1 MLNSILGVLDSAR
14 KALSSNASLIR
25 QVVAPLDRIDPKLA
39 ARAASY
45 LADGS
50 EATVLAEL
58 AQHVA
63 RAGELLGH
71 PGRLHSY
78 FWVYNQDKATRAG
91 IDSAMAARHT
101 LYGRIEATPADLA
114 LLERLGRLFEA
125 ADGGMSLERAGS
137 KAPDWLSYV
146 LNDAFWAAAPHTNK
160 QEEDAAKLLAARS
173 AWDIR
178 LLRALLAEAGL
189 AQALALPI
197 VFERGGQKGVHRHDI
212 YRPLL
217 AAGALDEDMLA
228 HADEV
233 DALAGSLA
241 GDGKIVLAARI
252 AGAPALH
259 GRFARLLVRL
269 ACSDTKTVRVEA
281 TRHLEALDQALALA
295 ELTTLLREGKGE
307 ERGHAAV
314 HLARMQGA
322 AAGAVLEDALARET
336 SKPVQEAIRNALS
349 RLEAAGDAADI
360 ALPEPPPLPELAETR
375 LAADVIDILLANHAQ
390 LLERHRQDAEREEE
404 ANRTA
409 KHKTRWKTEGYARFR
424 KIGTGQLRDALAA
437 LNGEG
442 DLKIL
447 GDFDIGQIL
456 ALNGRLEARADF
468 GLLQALRWELGTRHN
483 KDWIWFGPRLQNW
496 LRRQDPSQL
505 DLRQLDAAA
514 TRCGAEPGLFARTCL
529 YQNWRGQALPQAM
542 LPPERVWPLLIG
554 FAEPIDEA
562 LGMTPTRQGR
572 YYQPPVEQALSA
584 LETFPTVPARWLP
597 RVMELALGE
606 TRSYRQGA
614 QRVLGKLPD
623 IGKRVTEVLGS
634 SKQELRIEAARWLVR
649 LDYRAAIPA
658 LYAALDKETREPVS
672 AELMTALERLG
683 EDIGPRL
690 APEALLKQARK
701 GLKARPPAGLAW
713 LNLDGM
719 PACTW
724 ANASGPDAVVD
735 PDIIRWWVILAAK
748 LKEPAANALLVRY
761 LGLLEPAS
769 RAALGRFL
777 LHQFIARDTANPPLE
792 EAIAYAKQHAPGRYQ
807 DYQQAAKRYPEY
819 YAEQGK
825 LTEEQV
831 FEEAKREKLSEYT
844 GTAINEKG
852 ILALTCAAPGHE
864 LADAIRLYM
873 RDHYVRR
880 AQVEAM
886 LEAASVSDDPAVIQ
900 FILSI
905 SRRYRTASV
914 QQKARLLVERI
925 AERNGW
931 TQDQLADRTV
941 PTGGLDES
949 GRMTFAYGARSF
961 TVVLDEKL
969 KPVLHNAD
977 GKPLAALPAPRQNDT
992 PESIKEGKALFTTCK
1007 KEVKQVVDMQSA
1019 RLYEAMCAGRRWPV
1033 ADWDEY
1039 LRRHPVVGRLVQ
1051 RLVWM
1056 RFDADGQLLGLLRPT
1071 EDGSLID
1078 AADDEI
1084 ELGPDGQ
1091 IGLAHAS
1098 LLGDDQVKAWQ
1109 AHFKDYKLT
1118 PLFAQLARR
1127 APPKAVMEADP
1138 TAEGI
1143 ADRLGWISD
1152 TFTLRGA
1159 FGKLGYARGSAEDG
1173 GVFFEYVKDFSSLGI
1188 QVRIE
1193 FSGSALPEENMPAA
1207 LKTLGFV
1214 RFGTGV
1220 HGSLPLSKVPPVLLA
1235 EAYGDYHAV
1244 AAACQ
1249 GFDPEWERKMPW

>member
-1 MLNSILGVLDSAR
+1 MLNSILGALDSAR
-14 KALSSNASLIR
+14 KALSSNTSLIR
-25 QVVAPLDRIDPKLA
+25 QLVAPLERIDPKLA
-39 ARAASY
+39 ARAAAY

-58 AQHVA
+58 AQHSA
-63 RAGELLGH
+63 RASTLLGQ
-71 PGRLHSY
+71 PGRLRSI
-78 FWVYNQDKATRAG
+78 FWYVDNDKAERAS
-91 IDSAMAARHT
+91 IDSGMAARHT
-101 LYGRIEATPADLA
+101 LYGRIESTPADLA
-114 LLERLGRLFEA
+114 VLERLGRLFEA
-125 ADGGMSLERAGS
+125 ADHGITLDRTGS
-137 KAPDWLSYV
+137 KAPDWLQYV
-146 LNDAFWAAAPHTNK
+146 LNDALWASAPSSNK
-160 QEEDAAKLLAARS
+160 HEEDAARLLAARR

-178 LLRALLAEAGL
+178 LLRALLDETGL
-189 AQALALPI
+189 AQSLALPI
-197 VFERGGQKGVHRHDI
+197 VFERGGLRSHYRDQV

-217 AAGALDEDMLA
+217 VPGALDEDMLA

-233 DALAGSLA
+233 QALVGTLSADGRVVLAG
-241 GDGKIVLAARI
+241 RI

-259 GRFARLLVRL
+259 ARFAGVLVRL
-269 ACSDTKTVRVEA
+269 AASDSKTVRLEA
-281 TRHLEALDQALALA
+281 TRHLDALDRDLCLA
-295 ELTTLLREGKGE
+295 ELGALLGDGKGE
-307 ERGHAAV
+307 ERGHAAAQ
-314 HLARMQGA
+314 LARMQGNA
-322 AAGAVLEDALARET
+322 ARAVLEEALARET
-336 SKPVQEAIRNALS
+336 SKPVQEAIRHALS
-349 RLEAAGDAADI
+349 RIEAASDAAEV
-360 ALPEPPPLPELAETR
+360 ALPEPPPLPDLPETR
-375 LAADVIDILLANHAQ
+375 LADDAMDLLLANHKQ
-390 LLERHRQDAEREEE
+390 LLDKRRQEAEQEEE
-404 ANRTA
+404 ANRTS
-409 KHKTRWKTEGYARFR
+409 KHKSRWKSQQYAAYR
-424 KIGTGQLRDALAA
+424 KLGAGQLRDALAA

-442 DLKIL
+442 NPKIFS
-447 GDFDIGQIL
+447 DYEVVQTL
-456 ALNGRLEARADF
+456 ALGGQLEARADF
-468 GLLQALRWELGTRHN
+468 GLLQAMRWELGSRSGES
-483 KDWIWFGPRLQNW
+483 WVWFGPRLQGW
-496 LRRQDPSQL
+496 LRRQDPHAV

-514 TRCGAEPGLFARTCL
+514 TRCGAAPGLFAKTCL
-529 YQNWRGQALPQAM
+529 YQSWRAAALPQAT
-542 LPPERVWPLLIG
+542 LPPERVWPLLIQ
-554 FAEPIDEA
+554 FPQPIDEA
-562 LGMTPTRQGR
+562 LGLVPTGR
-572 YYQPPVEQALSA
+572 KGYGEPGAAVALSA
-584 LETFPTVPARWLP
+584 LDTFPIVPARWLP
-597 RVMELALGE
+597 RVMELALGDS
-606 TRSYRQGA
+606 RVQRQAA

-634 SKQELRIEAARWLVR
+634 NKQELRIEAARWLAR
-649 LDYRAAIPA
+649 IGYRAAVPA

-683 EDIGPRL
+683 EDISPRL
-690 APEALLKQARK
+690 SPEALLKQARK
-701 GLKARPPAGLAW
+701 GLKAKAPSGLAW
-713 LNLDGM
+713 LNLEQL
-719 PACTW
+719 PACAWVHGT
-724 ANASGPDAVVD
+724 GPDAVVD
-735 PDIIRWWVILAAK
+735 SDIIRWWVILAAK

-761 LGLLEPAS
+761 LGLLDAAS

-792 EAIAYAKQHAPGRYQ
+792 EAIAYANQHAPGRYQ
-807 DYQQAAKRYPEY
+807 SYQQGFKQYPEY
-819 YAEQGK
+819 YAEVGK

-831 FEEAKREKLSEYT
+831 FEEAKREKLAEYT

-852 ILALTCAAPGHE
+852 ILALTCGVPGHE

-880 AQVEAM
+880 FQVEAM

-900 FILSI
+900 FVLGV

-961 TVVLDEKL
+961 TVVLDDKL
-969 KPVLHNAD
+969 KPVLHNVE
-977 GKPLAALPAPRQNDT
+977 GKPLAALPAARQNDT

-1007 KEVKQVVDMQSA
+1007 KEVKQVVEMQSA

-1033 ADWDEY
+1033 ADWEEY

-1056 RFDADGQLLGLLRPT
+1056 RFDAEGQVLGLLRPT

-1078 AADDEI
+1078 AADDEV
-1084 ELGPDGQ
+1084 EPGPDEG

-1098 LLGDDQVKAWQ
+1098 LLDEAQVNAWQ
-1109 AHFKDYKLT
+1109 AHFKDYKVT

-1127 APPKAVMEADP
+1127 SPPPQDAGAD
-1138 TAEGI
+1138 AI
-1143 ADRLGWISD
+1143 ADRLGWIGD

-1159 FGKLGYARGSAEDG
+1159 FGKQGYARGSAEDG
-1173 GVFFEYVKDFSSLGI
+1173 GVFFEYIKDFASLGI
-1188 QVRIE
+1188 QVRIA

-1207 LKTLGFV
+1207 LKELGFV
-1214 RFGTGV
+1214 RLGAG
-1220 HGSLPLSKVPPVLLA
+1220 GYGGGNLPLAKVPPVLLA